1 MNTSSQPENPPS
13 GSQTKYSTL
22 LQMMLQALPFAPND
36 TQYRTMIQM
45 VRFACSPDAPPLMLL
60 NGYAGTGKTS
70 LIAVFARMLRNVGR
84 QVVLLAPTGRAAK
97 VLSDHAG
104 DKACTIHKQIY
115 RRKSSTDAFS
125 SFGLN
130 FNKFHHA
137 VFIVDEASMIGAY
150 SAENSFFGSG
160 NLIEDLMTF
169 ADNHRSCRVLLSG
182 DTAQLPPVGLEHSPA
197 LDPEYM
203 KHFSNGMVC
212 CQLTEVARQAEG
224 SGILTNATML
234 RRMLSDGVEDFPA
247 LSTKP
252 FKDIHAIE
260 GGELMDLL
268 ADCYDRRGLEETMVI
283 CYSNRRANR
292 YNEGI
297 RNRILY
303 REEELTS
310 GDTLMVVRNNYYWAE
325 ASGLAEEV
333 GFIANGD
340 TVRVRRIRRLT
351 ERYGFHFAEADI
363 ILTDYDQEISAMLL
377 IDTLHTEQASLPGE
391 DQKRLYYAV
400 LEDYAGLTRPKQR
413 EAMAKDPFY
422 NALQVKYAYA
432 VTGHKSQGG
441 QWHTVFID
449 NGWYQDTPP
458 DTSYLRWLYTALTRA
473 TDTVYLVNFPKNFL
487 TME

>member
-1 MNTSSQPENPPS
+1 MPPCTPTDSATS
-13 GSQTKYSTL
+13 GTVKYSTL
-22 LQMMLQALPFAPND
+22 LQLMMQQLPFVPND
-36 TQYRTMIQM
+36 TQQRTMAQM
-45 VRFACSPDAPPLMLL
+45 IRFACAPDAPPLMLL

-70 LIAVFARMLRNVGR
+70 LIASFARMLRAVGR
-84 QVVLLAPTGRAAK
+84 TVILLAPTGRAAK
-97 VLSDHAG
+97 VLSDHVGA
-104 DKACTIHKQIY
+104 KAYTIHKQIY

-125 SFGLN
+125 SFQLN
-130 FNKFHHA
+130 FNKYQHA
-137 VFIVDEASMIGAY
+137 VFIVDEASMIGAWT
-150 SAENSFFGSG
+150 AEHALFGSG

-197 LDPEYM
+197 LDEAYM
-203 KHFSNGMVC
+203 KQYSSSLVS

-234 RRMLSDGVEDFPA
+234 RRMLAAGVGDFPA
-247 LSTKP
+247 LSTAS
-252 FKDIHAIE
+252 FEDIRAIP
-260 GGELMDLL
+260 GSELMELL

-283 CYSNRRANR
+283 CHSNRRANR

-310 GDTLMVVRNNYYWAE
+310 GDVLMVVRNNYYWAE
-325 ASGLAEEV
+325 SSGLADEV

-340 TVRVRRIRRLT
+340 TIRIRRIRRLT
-351 ERYGFHFAEADI
+351 ERYGFHFAEADV

-377 IDTLHTEQASLPGE
+377 IDTLHSEQAALSVE
-391 DQKRLYYAV
+391 DQKRLYSAV
-400 LEDYAGLTRPKQR
+400 LEDYAGLPRPKQR
-413 EAMAKDPFY
+413 EAMSKDPFY

-449 NGWYQDTPP
+449 NGWYQETPP
-458 DTSYLRWLYTALTRA
+458 DTAYLRWLYTALTRA